1 MILWLILNGSVDLD
15 SSVAEEDHSVQRV
28 HCKSM
33 SGAFDS
39 CNKGHGDLWSIKM
52 SEFANSK

>member
-1 MILWLILNGSVDLD
+1 MVLWLILDVSVALD
-15 SSVAEEDHSVQRV
+15 GSVAEEDHSVQRV
-28 HCKSM
+28 HSKSM

-39 CNKGHGDLWSIKM
+39 CNKGHGDLWSIKT